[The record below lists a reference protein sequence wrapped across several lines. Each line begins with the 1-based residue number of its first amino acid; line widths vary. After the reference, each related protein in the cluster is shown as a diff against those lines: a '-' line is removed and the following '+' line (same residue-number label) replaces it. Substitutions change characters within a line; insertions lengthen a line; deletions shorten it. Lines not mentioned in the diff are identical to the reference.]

1 MKVIHNIKRCFS
13 SMNYMKKLF
22 FSYFLIICLILVIFS
37 SASSYYSSK
46 SETKQALYTA
56 KNMLL
61 QTTEFLGYK
70 VTSIKNI
77 INVISADET
86 IQTLIASSDEF
97 NRESQ
102 NNWIILSTTAKSIM
116 YNANTSKDIHNI
128 RLFALDGSISFE
140 NSKEFGQLTEEEKER
155 WYERSSEKENI
166 SSLWLPASFFSSSD
180 KLGAITY
187 VKKIPDSKNLNQYL
201 GTLTATI
208 NNSAF
213 KDVIA
218 QAATTLGTSV
228 LLYNSYGETIMY
240 HGKED
245 FFTPA
250 DVEALHLQA
259 ASDTDSELQQIKFN
273 GKNHFIGIQ
282 PISGCDWTLAILT
295 PSSDILRAT
304 RRYQQQTII
313 LVILLIVL
321 LIPVLYR
328 TSKQLSSRIYV
339 LKEYISRAV
348 SSNFEI
354 EPLCNGTDEIG
365 VLTDSFN
372 DMVRQISGLLKEQY
386 KLGYE
391 IKDLEFQVL
400 QSQINPHFLY
410 NTLDMISWMG
420 YGASNEDICKV
431 VASLSDFFRLSLNK
445 GEDSF
450 TLADELNH
458 VKSYITIQEYR
469 MRHIQ
474 FRLEAPRELLNLR
487 VPKLMVQ
494 PLVENAILHGL
505 RPRNYRGHITIS
517 CALEQ
522 AYLVIRVMDDGV
534 GFDEK
539 LLGERTEKS
548 TSYGLKNIR
557 QRLAVLYDDRGSL
570 EIANRPEGG
579 VVARLRYPAEKGAPA
594 GGKGGAE

>member
-1 MKVIHNIKRCFS
+1 M
-13 SMNYMKKLF
+13 
-22 FSYFLIICLILVIFS
+22 
-37 SASSYYSSK
+37 
-46 SETKQALYTA
+46 
-56 KNMLL
+56 
-61 QTTEFLGYK
+61 
-70 VTSIKNI
+70 
-77 INVISADET
+77 
-86 IQTLIASSDEF
+86 
-97 NRESQ
+97 
-102 NNWIILSTTAKSIM
+102 
-116 YNANTSKDIHNI
+116 
-128 RLFALDGSISFE
+128 
-140 NSKEFGQLTEEEKER
+140 
-155 WYERSSEKENI
+155 
-166 SSLWLPASFFSSSD
+166 
-180 KLGAITY
+180 
-187 VKKIPDSKNLNQYL
+187 KKIPDSKNLNKYL
-201 GTLTATI
+201 ATLTATI

-240 HGKED
+240 HGKEN
-245 FFTPA
+245 FFTPE

-259 ASDTDSELQQIKFN
+259 ASDMDSELQQIKFK

-313 LVILLIVL
+313 LVILFIVL

-410 NTLDMISWMG
+410 NTLDMIYWLG
-420 YGASNEDICKV
+420 IDNEAPD
-431 VASLSDFFRLSLNK
+431 VAEAAKELGRFYMLSLGH
-445 GEDSF
+445 GETIVS
-450 TLADELNH
+450 LKNELDH
-458 VKSYITIQEYR
+458 VAAYINVQNMRFEDHFKLTIDVSE
-469 MRHIQ
+469 
-474 FRLEAPRELLNLR
+474 ELYDYKIIKIIL
-487 VPKLMVQ
+487 Q
-494 PLVENAILHGL
+494 PLVENAILHGIREKSSESGEITIRAWL
-505 RPRNYRGHITIS
+505 EDGVITIS
-517 CALEQ
+517 IE
-522 AYLVIRVMDDGV
+522 DDGI
-534 GFDEK
+534 GIPEEK
-539 LLGERTEKS
+539 LGTLLTRGEKNSGYGVWNIHERIQL
-548 TSYGLKNIR
+548 SYGT
-557 QRLAVLYDDRGSL
+557 QYG
-570 EIANRPEGG
+570 
-579 VVARLRYPAEKGAPA
+579 LRYTSRPYIGTTVFITFPALL
-594 GGKGGAE
+594 

>member
-128 RLFALDGSISFE
+128 RLFALDGPISFE

-410 NTLDMISWMG
+410 NTLDMIYWLG
-420 YGASNEDICKV
+420 IDNEAPD
-431 VASLSDFFRLSLNK
+431 VAEAAKELGRFYMLSLGH
-445 GEDSF
+445 GETIVS
-450 TLADELNH
+450 LKNELDH
-458 VKSYITIQEYR
+458 VAAYVNVQNMRFEDHFKLTIDVPE
-469 MRHIQ
+469 
-474 FRLEAPRELLNLR
+474 ELYDYKIIKIIL
-487 VPKLMVQ
+487 Q
-494 PLVENAILHGL
+494 PLVENAILHGIREKSSESGEITIRAGL
-505 RPRNYRGHITIS
+505 EDGVITIS
-517 CALEQ
+517 IE
-522 AYLVIRVMDDGV
+522 DDGI
-534 GFDEK
+534 GIPEEK
-539 LLGERTEKS
+539 LGTLLTRGEKNSGYGVWNIHERIQL
-548 TSYGLKNIR
+548 SYGT
-557 QRLAVLYDDRGSL
+557 QYG
-570 EIANRPEGG
+570 
-579 VVARLRYPAEKGAPA
+579 LRYTSRPYIGTTVFITFPALL
-594 GGKGGAE
+594 

>member
-1 MKVIHNIKRCFS
+1 
-13 SMNYMKKLF
+13 MNYMKKLF

-61 QTTEFLGYK
+61 QTTEFIGYK

-140 NSKEFGQLTEEEKER
+140 NSKEFSQLTEEEKER
-155 WYERSSEKENI
+155 WYERTSEKENI

-187 VKKIPDSKNLNQYL
+187 VKKIPDSKNLNKYL

-208 NNSAF
+208 NHSAF

-250 DVEALHLQA
+250 DVEA
-259 ASDTDSELQQIKFN
+259 ASDTDSELQQIKSD

-313 LVILLIVL
+313 LVILFIVL

-365 VLTDSFN
+365 VLTNSFN

-410 NTLDMISWMG
+410 NTLDMIYWLG
-420 YGASNEDICKV
+420 IDNEAPD
-431 VASLSDFFRLSLNK
+431 VAEAAKELGRFYMLSLGH
-445 GEDSF
+445 GETIVS
-450 TLADELNH
+450 LKNELDH
-458 VKSYITIQEYR
+458 VAAYINVQNMRFEDHFKLTIDVPE
-469 MRHIQ
+469 
-474 FRLEAPRELLNLR
+474 ELYGYKIIKIIL
-487 VPKLMVQ
+487 Q
-494 PLVENAILHGL
+494 PLVENAILHGIREKSSESGEITIRAWL
-505 RPRNYRGHITIS
+505 EDGVITIS
-517 CALEQ
+517 IE
-522 AYLVIRVMDDGV
+522 DDGI
-534 GFDEK
+534 GIPEEK
-539 LLGERTEKS
+539 LGTLLTRGEKNSGYGVWNIHERIQL
-548 TSYGLKNIR
+548 SYGT
-557 QRLAVLYDDRGSL
+557 QYG
-570 EIANRPEGG
+570 
-579 VVARLRYPAEKGAPA
+579 LRYTSRPYIGTTVFITFPALL
-594 GGKGGAE
+594 

>member
-1 MKVIHNIKRCFS
+1 
-13 SMNYMKKLF
+13 MNYMKKLF

-61 QTTEFLGYK
+61 QTTEFIGYK

-128 RLFALDGSISFE
+128 RLFALDGSISF
-140 NSKEFGQLTEEEKER
+140 
-155 WYERSSEKENI
+155 
-166 SSLWLPASFFSSSD
+166 FSSSD

-187 VKKIPDSKNLNQYL
+187 VKKIPDSKNLNKYL

-208 NNSAF
+208 NHSAF

-259 ASDTDSELQQIKFN
+259 ASDTDSELQQIKFD

-313 LVILLIVL
+313 LVILFIVL

-339 LKEYISRAV
+339 LKEYISSAV

-365 VLTDSFN
+365 VLTNSFN

-410 NTLDMISWMG
+410 NTLDMIYWLG
-420 YGASNEDICKV
+420 IDNEAPD
-431 VASLSDFFRLSLNK
+431 VAEAAKELGRFYMLSLGH
-445 GEDSF
+445 GETIVS
-450 TLADELNH
+450 LKNELDH
-458 VKSYITIQEYR
+458 VAAYINVQNMRFEDHFKLTIDVPE
-469 MRHIQ
+469 
-474 FRLEAPRELLNLR
+474 ELYGYKIIKIIL
-487 VPKLMVQ
+487 Q
-494 PLVENAILHGL
+494 PLVENAILHGIREKSSESGEITIRAWL
-505 RPRNYRGHITIS
+505 EDGVITIS
-517 CALEQ
+517 IE
-522 AYLVIRVMDDGV
+522 DDGI
-534 GFDEK
+534 GIPEEK
-539 LLGERTEKS
+539 LGTLLTRGEKNSGYGVWNIHERIQL
-548 TSYGLKNIR
+548 SYGT
-557 QRLAVLYDDRGSL
+557 QYG
-570 EIANRPEGG
+570 
-579 VVARLRYPAEKGAPA
+579 LRYTSRPYIGTTVFITFPALL
-594 GGKGGAE
+594 

>member
-1 MKVIHNIKRCFS
+1 
-13 SMNYMKKLF
+13 MNYMKKLF

-61 QTTEFLGYK
+61 QTTEFIGYK

-140 NSKEFGQLTEEEKER
+140 NSKEFSQLTEEEKER
-155 WYERSSEKENI
+155 WYERTSEKENI

-187 VKKIPDSKNLNQYL
+187 VKKIPDSKNLNKYL

-208 NNSAF
+208 NHSAF

-250 DVEALHLQA
+250 DVEALQA
-259 ASDTDSELQQIKFN
+259 ASDTDSELQQIKFD

-313 LVILLIVL
+313 LVILFIVL

-365 VLTDSFN
+365 VLTNSFN

-410 NTLDMISWMG
+410 NTLDMIYWLG
-420 YGASNEDICKV
+420 IDNEAPD
-431 VASLSDFFRLSLNK
+431 VAEAAKELGRFYMLSLGH
-445 GEDSF
+445 GETIVS
-450 TLADELNH
+450 LKNELDH
-458 VKSYITIQEYR
+458 VAAYINVQNMRFEDHFKLTIDVPE
-469 MRHIQ
+469 
-474 FRLEAPRELLNLR
+474 ELYGYKIIKIIL
-487 VPKLMVQ
+487 Q
-494 PLVENAILHGL
+494 PLVENAILHGIREKSSESGEITIRAWL
-505 RPRNYRGHITIS
+505 EDGVITIS
-517 CALEQ
+517 IE
-522 AYLVIRVMDDGV
+522 DDGI
-534 GFDEK
+534 GIPEEK
-539 LLGERTEKS
+539 LGTLLTRGEKNSGYGVWNIHERIQL
-548 TSYGLKNIR
+548 SYGT
-557 QRLAVLYDDRGSL
+557 QYG
-570 EIANRPEGG
+570 
-579 VVARLRYPAEKGAPA
+579 LRYTSRPYIGTTVFITFPALL
-594 GGKGGAE
+594 

>member
-1 MKVIHNIKRCFS
+1 
-13 SMNYMKKLF
+13 MNYMKKLF
-22 FSYFLIICLILVIFS
+22 FSYFFIICLILLIFS
-37 SASSYYSSK
+37 TVSSYYSSR
-46 SETKQALYTA
+46 SETRQALYTS

-86 IQTLIASSDEF
+86 IQTLIASSEDF
-97 NRESQ
+97 NREMQ
-102 NNWIILSTTAKSIM
+102 NNWLIVSTTAKSIM

-128 RLFALDGSISFE
+128 RLYALDGYISFE
-140 NSKEFGQLTEEEKER
+140 NSKEFDQLTEEEKKR
-155 WYERSSEKENI
+155 WYERSSEKKNI

-208 NNSAF
+208 NDSAF
-213 KDVIA
+213 KDVVA
-218 QAATTLGTSV
+218 QAAATLHTSV

-240 HGKED
+240 HGEKG

-250 DVEALHLQA
+250 DVEALPLDGVSA
-259 ASDTDSELQQIKFN
+259 TNSELQRVKFH
-273 GKNHFIGIQ
+273 GEDYFVGMQ

-295 PSSDILRAT
+295 PSSDILSAT
-304 RRYQQQTII
+304 RRYQQQTLI
-313 LVILLIVL
+313 LVVLLILL

-348 SSNFEI
+348 GSNFEI
-354 EPLCNGTDEIG
+354 EPLRNGNDEIG

-372 DMVRQISGLLKEQY
+372 DMVKQISGLLKEQY

-410 NTLDMISWMG
+410 NTLDMIYWLG
-420 YGASNEDICKV
+420 VDNHTPD
-431 VASLSDFFRLSLNK
+431 VAEAAKELGRFYMLSLGH
-445 GEDSF
+445 GETIVSLKNELDHVAAYVNIQNMRF
-450 TLADELNH
+450 ENHFKLIIDVPETLYDYKMIKIIL
-458 VKSYITIQEYR
+458 
-469 MRHIQ
+469 
-474 FRLEAPRELLNLR
+474 
-487 VPKLMVQ
+487 Q
-494 PLVENAILHGL
+494 PLVENAILHGIREKSSESGVITITAWL
-505 RPRNYRGHITIS
+505 DDGVITIS
-517 CALEQ
+517 IA
-522 AYLVIRVMDDGV
+522 DDGI
-534 GFDEK
+534 GIPQDK
-539 LLGERTEKS
+539 LDLLLTKNEKS
-548 TSYGLKNIR
+548 GYGVWNIHERIQLSYGT
-557 QRLAVLYDDRGSL
+557 QYG
-570 EIANRPEGG
+570 
-579 VVARLRYPAEKGAPA
+579 LRYTSRPYFGTTVYITFPALL
-594 GGKGGAE
+594 

>member
-1 MKVIHNIKRCFS
+1 MKIIRNIKRCFS

-22 FSYFLIICLILVIFS
+22 FSYFFIIFLILMIFS
-37 SASSYYSSK
+37 MTSSYYSSK

-56 KNMLL
+56 RNMLH
-61 QTTEFLGYK
+61 QTTEFLSYK

-86 IQTLIASSDEF
+86 IQTLIAASDEF
-97 NRESQ
+97 TRESQ

-128 RLFALDGSISFE
+128 RLYALEGSISFE
-140 NSKEFGQLTEEEKER
+140 NSKEFSQLTDEEKER
-155 WYERSSEKENI
+155 WNERSSEKKNI

-213 KDVIA
+213 RDVIA
-218 QAATTLGTSV
+218 QAAATLHTSV
-228 LLYNSYGETIMY
+228 ILYNSYGETIMY
-240 HGKED
+240 HGEEG
-245 FFTPA
+245 FFTPE
-250 DVEALHLQA
+250 DIEALQLQTV
-259 ASDTDSELQQIKFN
+259 SDTDSELQRIKYHGEN
-273 GKNHFIGIQ
+273 YFIGIR

-295 PSSDILRAT
+295 PSSDILSAT
-304 RRYQQQTII
+304 RRYQQQTLI

-348 SSNFEI
+348 NANFEI
-354 EPLCNGTDEIG
+354 EPLCNGSDEIG

-410 NTLDMISWMG
+410 NTLDMIYWLGIDSQTP
-420 YGASNEDICKV
+420 D
-431 VASLSDFFRLSLNK
+431 VADAARELGRFYMLSLGH
-445 GEDSF
+445 GE
-450 TLADELNH
+450 TIVTVKNELDHVAAYVNIQNMRFENH
-458 VKSYITIQEYR
+458 FKLITDVP
-469 MRHIQ
+469 
-474 FRLEAPRELLNLR
+474 EALYNYKIIKIIL
-487 VPKLMVQ
+487 Q

-505 RPRNYRGHITIS
+505 REKSSDSGTITIKARLDDGVITIS
-517 CALEQ
+517 IE
-522 AYLVIRVMDDGV
+522 DDGV
-534 GFDEK
+534 GIPPEK
-539 LLGERTEKS
+539 LDSLLTKNEKS
-548 TSYGLKNIR
+548 GYGVWNIHERIQLSYGP
-557 QRLAVLYDDRGSL
+557 QYG
-570 EIANRPEGG
+570 
-579 VVARLRYPAEKGAPA
+579 LRYTSRPYIGTTVYITFPALL
-594 GGKGGAE
+594 

>member
-228 LLYNSYGETIMY
+228 LLYNSYGEKLMY

-245 FFTPA
+245 FFT
-250 DVEALHLQA
+250 A
-259 ASDTDSELQQIKFN
+259 ADSELQQIKFN

-410 NTLDMISWMG
+410 NTLDMIYWLG
-420 YGASNEDICKV
+420 IDNEAPD
-431 VASLSDFFRLSLNK
+431 VAEAAKELGRFYMLSLGH
-445 GEDSF
+445 GETIVS
-450 TLADELNH
+450 LKNELDH
-458 VKSYITIQEYR
+458 VAAYVNVQNMRFEDHFKLTIDVPE
-469 MRHIQ
+469 
-474 FRLEAPRELLNLR
+474 ELYDYKIIKIIL
-487 VPKLMVQ
+487 Q
-494 PLVENAILHGL
+494 PLVENAILHGIREKSSESGEITIRAGL
-505 RPRNYRGHITIS
+505 EDGVITIS
-517 CALEQ
+517 IE
-522 AYLVIRVMDDGV
+522 DDGI
-534 GFDEK
+534 GIPEEK
-539 LLGERTEKS
+539 LGTLLTRGEKNSGYGVWNIHERIQL
-548 TSYGLKNIR
+548 SYGT
-557 QRLAVLYDDRGSL
+557 QYG
-570 EIANRPEGG
+570 
-579 VVARLRYPAEKGAPA
+579 LRYTSRPYIGTTVFITFPALL
-594 GGKGGAE
+594 